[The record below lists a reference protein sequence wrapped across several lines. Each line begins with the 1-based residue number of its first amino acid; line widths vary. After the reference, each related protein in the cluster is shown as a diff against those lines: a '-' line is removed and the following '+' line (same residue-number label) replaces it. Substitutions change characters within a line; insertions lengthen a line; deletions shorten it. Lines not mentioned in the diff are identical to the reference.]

1 MTREEFDRIRLR
13 LMFSGVCPACGSPID
28 LDSLRELRLACANP
42 TCNFAYQAALNERFE
57 LSRAGGGSPEPGE
70 AALERELRVQ
80 S

>member
-1 MTREEFDRIRLR
+1 MTRDEFDRIRLR

-57 LSRAGGGSPEPGE
+57 LPVPEEDRPSPARLP
-70 AALERELRVQ
+70 LRE